1 MSYSH
6 GDILLIKF
14 PFTDLSQAKKR
25 PVLVIKSSNIQ
36 GDFICLQITSKSTSS
51 NSIRIEDSHI
61 NNGKLKLVSYLK
73 YDKCFTLN
81 IDIVDKKLADI
92 HPYFTTEIQKLFCDA
107 TFR

>member
-1 MSYSH
+1 MNCNN

-25 PVLVIKSSNIQ
+25 PVLVIKRNNTQ
-36 GDFICLQITSKSTSS
+36 GDFICLQITSKLTPL
-51 NSIRIEDSHI
+51 NSIKIEDSNI
-61 NNGKLKLVSYLK
+61 NNGTLKLVSYLK

-81 IDIVDKKLADI
+81 IDIVDKKLADV
-92 HPYFTTEIQKLFCDA
+92 HQNFTTEIQRLFCDL